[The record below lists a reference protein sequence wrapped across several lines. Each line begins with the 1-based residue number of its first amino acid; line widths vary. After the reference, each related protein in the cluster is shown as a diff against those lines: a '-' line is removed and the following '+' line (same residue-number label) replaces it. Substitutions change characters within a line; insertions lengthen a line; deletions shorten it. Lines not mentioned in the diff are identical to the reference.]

1 MLLFSD
7 DNEYMSFGVSGDVGN
22 SLMIGGDVVVAWV
35 NRLTGK
41 GYAQDYFLEAKSQCS
56 GNRGSCPDTRL
67 KDNSNS
73 IRLLNAAIVNDYSIV
88 TYQRPLKP
96 ADSYDRQIFLN
107 GSQSSKINATK
118 VYQVEKL
125 ILLTFSYLGNWTIE
139 PEI

>member
-1 MLLFSD
+1 
-7 DNEYMSFGVSGDVGN
+7 MSFGVSGDVGN

>member
-1 MLLFSD
+1 
-7 DNEYMSFGVSGDVGN
+7 MSFGVSGDTEKNMMV
-22 SLMIGGDVVVAWV
+22 GGDVVVAWV

-96 ADSYDRQIFLN
+96 ADDYDKQILLN
-107 GSQSSKINATK
+107 GTQSSSKIIFI
-118 VYQVEKL
+118 YQEIFQPFL
-125 ILLTFSYLGNWTIE
+125 DFSHLGDWTA
-139 PEI
+139 